1 MPRKIASLMLPGA
14 AAAVLAACALPHAA
28 YAAAGANAANA
39 ARGNEA
45 ITERHF
51 AALVAGSEPKL
62 AELTM
67 FFTMMPKGGDLHHHY
82 SGALYAEQYLEW
94 VDQQHYCVNRA
105 SYRIETDQA
114 TIAAEQARPAAERAC
129 VTGQQ
134 VMGDN
139 TLLTQLLQRW
149 SDKDFYNHSGP
160 QSPPDRQF
168 FDTFGYFGPVSS
180 TNARDGLQRLKL
192 RAIQENLSYIE
203 TIFELAPFTH
213 NDDFDRGAL
222 AHGVTDAALEAYSAQ
237 LEHEQGYQQWIAS
250 YLDNLKTGSAGIDD
264 ARFTMRFQP
273 FVLRFLSPSQVFA
286 SMVASFRLAAMSPQI
301 VGVNIVGQESV
312 NVSMRD
318 YAMHM
323 QMFKFL
329 KAKYPTVKLALHAGE
344 LALGMVPPEGLTF
357 HIKDAVEVA
366 GASRIGHG
374 MDIAHES
381 NPLAIMKT
389 MHDKGIAV
397 EVNLSSNDFIL
408 GIKGAAHPVTLYRKY
423 GVPFVLATDDAGV
436 SRNNL
441 SGEYVLYAARY
452 RPDYAQVKKLSY
464 DSLRYSF
471 LAPADKQRLLKAL
484 DGKFAQF
491 EAAIAAAE
499 PRRK

>member
-1 MPRKIASLMLPGA
+1 MKKKIAVLKA
-14 AAAVLAACALPHAA
+14 AAIAAAVFCAMPH
-28 YAAAGANAANA
+28 GAQATS
-39 ARGNEA
+39 NEE
-45 ITERHF
+45 ITKRHF
-51 AALVAGSEPKL
+51 AALVSGKEPKL

-94 VDQQHYCVNRA
+94 VDKQGYCVNKT
-105 SYRIETDQA
+105 SY
-114 TIAAEQARPAAERAC
+114 TIDISKDVVAAEAAKPLAERAC
-129 VTGQQ
+129 LSGQD
-134 VMGDN
+134 VMNNN
-139 TLLTQLLQRW
+139 TVLANLLQRW
-149 SDKDFYNHSGP
+149 SDKDFYNHSGL

-168 FDTFGYFGPVSS
+168 FDTFAYFNPVSS
-180 TNARDGLQRLKL
+180 TNGADGLQRLKQ

-203 TIFELAPFTH
+203 TIYEIAPIAQ
-213 NDDFDRGAL
+213 DLDFDRKAAGG
-222 AHGVTDAALEAYSAQ
+222 GVTDADLEAWAAK
-237 LEHEQGYQQWIAS
+237 LDKDAAFQGWIAG
-250 YLDNLKTGSAGIDD
+250 YLEGVKSNGAGIDD
-264 ARFTMRFQP
+264 ANFTLRYQP
-273 FVLRFLSPSQVFA
+273 FALRFLSPSQVFSQMVSSFKLALA
-286 SMVASFRLAAMSPQI
+286 SPMI

-323 QMFKFL
+323 QMYKFL
-329 KAKYPTVKLALHAGE
+329 KAKYPSVKLALHAGE

-357 HIKDAVEVA
+357 HIKDAIDVA

-374 MDIAHES
+374 MDIAHETD
-381 NPLAIMKT
+381 PLGIMKK
-389 MHDKGIAV
+389 MHDKQIAV

-452 RPDYAQVKKLSY
+452 QPDYAEVKKLSY
-464 DSLRYSF
+464 DSIRYSF
-471 LAPADKQRLLKAL
+471 LADADKQRLLKAL
-484 DGKFAQF
+484 DGKFARF
-491 EAAIAAAE
+491 EAAIAGAK
-499 PRRK
+499 R